1 MIVSDANLL
10 VYLFVRGQWTGRA
23 EQVAARDPLWAAPF
37 LWRSEFRNALAGL
50 VRSRVLPMDQTLM
63 IVEETERWMA
73 GREYTVPSDQV
84 LRLAASSGCSAYD
97 CEYVALAQDLG
108 VPLVTSDRQLLK
120 AFPGTA
126 LAPATFAGRS

>member
-1 MIVSDANLL
+1 M
-10 VYLFVRGQWTGRA
+10 
-23 EQVAARDPLWAAPF
+23 
-37 LWRSEFRNALAGL
+37 AGL
-50 VRSRVLPMDQTLM
+50 VRSDVLPVDQALM
-63 IVEETERWMA
+63 IIEETERWMA

-108 VPLVTSDRQLLK
+108 VLLVTSDRQLLK

-126 LAPATFAGRS
+126 LAPATFAARS

>member
-10 VYLFVRGQWTGRA
+10 IYLFVRGQWTSRA

-50 VRSRVLPMDQTLM
+50 VRSSVLSVDQALM
-63 IVEETERWMA
+63 IVEEAERWMT

-108 VPLVTSDRQLLK
+108 LPFVTSDRQLLK
-120 AFPGTA
+120 AFPGTTR
-126 LAPATFAGRS
+126 APATFAARS